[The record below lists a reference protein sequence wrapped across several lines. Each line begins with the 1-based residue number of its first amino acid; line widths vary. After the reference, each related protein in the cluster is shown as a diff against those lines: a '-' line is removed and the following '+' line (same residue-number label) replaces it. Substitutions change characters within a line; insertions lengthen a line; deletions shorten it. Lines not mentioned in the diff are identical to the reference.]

1 MITAGSENKDLAY
14 KFLEYMAESQTQKKV
29 TDVTGYTPA
38 NPQAAQFMTADE
50 RKNLHLDDVD
60 NYQKRIYFWQNVP
73 RRAKYNEIW
82 NEVKAS
88 Q

>member
-1 MITAGSENKDLAY
+1 M
-14 KFLEYMAESQTQKKV
+14 LEAQTQKKV

-38 NPQAAQFMTADE
+38 NPQAAAQFMTPE
-50 RKNLHLDDVD
+50 QIKNLHLDDVD
-60 NYQKRIYFWQNVP
+60 SYQRRLYFWQNVP

-82 NEVKAS
+82 NEVKAA